1 MPLSTVLF
9 CSQKEAQERPA
20 WPQWAVISIT
30 GSCTYPAD
38 LKDGWERV
46 LRLEFDDI
54 DTPEEPYQMFTEQQA
69 RDVIEF
75 VQDCTQS
82 GIDGILVH
90 CHAGV
95 SRSAAIAKWI
105 AERYLL
111 PFPSGYMLYNKH
123 VFKVLREEHMLVGF

>member
-9 CSQKEAQERPA
+9 CSQKEAQARPA
-20 WPQWAVISIT
+20 CPSWAVISIT
-30 GSCTYPAD
+30 GSCTYPTN

-54 DTPEEPYQMFTEQQA
+54 DIEEEPYQMFTEQQA
-69 RDVIEF
+69 REVIAF
-75 VQDCTQS
+75 VQDCTLC

-95 SRSAAIAKWI
+95 SRSAAVSKWI
-105 AERYLL
+105 ADRYLL
-111 PFPSGYMLYNKH
+111 PFPSSYMLYNKH
-123 VFKVLREEHMLVGF
+123 VYKVLREEHMLIGY